1 MSVQA
6 HRIDNDEPIPVM
18 PVHWV
23 VTTGTKTWGGDFDG
37 EILIIPQDMP
47 LEAKVPLIKLLNEV
61 YDLNED
67 EQMDDYWHDHLKD
80 NWPPPKETWIDKREE

>member
-1 MSVQA
+1 
-6 HRIDNDEPIPVM
+6 M

-67 EQMDDYWHDHLKD
+67 EQMEYYWHDHLKD